1 MLQEGYFYS
10 TVARSQVY
18 FTNAFFAQRFVL
30 AEMIKCSTVDV
41 EMLIRFVESNVSD
54 PNWMTMQIPSGT
66 VNQTI
71 LHS

>member
-1 MLQEGYFYS
+1 
-10 TVARSQVY
+10 
-18 FTNAFFAQRFVL
+18 
-30 AEMIKCSTVDV
+30 MIKCSTVDV

-66 VNQTI
+66 VDQMM